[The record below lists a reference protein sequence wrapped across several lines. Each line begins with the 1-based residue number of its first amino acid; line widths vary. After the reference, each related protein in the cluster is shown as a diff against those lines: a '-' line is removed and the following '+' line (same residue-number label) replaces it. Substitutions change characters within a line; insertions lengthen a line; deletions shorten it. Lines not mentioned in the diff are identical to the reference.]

1 MSHVLNALFAPG
13 FFASGPV
20 RAALVVGAVVA
31 VVTGAVGVFTV
42 IRSQAF
48 AGHALGEVGSA
59 GGSLAF
65 LSGTNPL
72 WGYMGIAVIAAGLM
86 EVLGVHR
93 PRARD
98 VATGLVLGAG
108 LGFAALFLYLD
119 TTSSSTTGV
128 TVTILFGSLFAI
140 SQPMLPSIVALSA
153 ITLVVIASC
162 YRMLLL
168 SSLSPEL
175 AAVRGVPLRAV
186 ALAYLVIMAVAV
198 SLAAETIGTI
208 LATALLVG
216 PPAIALRLTKRPGGA
231 MVVAGLVGV
240 AAVWIGIVLAYDS
253 FYWPPV
259 DHGWPVSFF
268 VVAMVF
274 VLYLGAGA
282 VAALRRGRH
291 DRRVGTFP
299 AIGES
304 GCEPHVDADAA

>member
-1 MSHVLNALFAPG
+1 VSQVLRALFAPG

-31 VVTGAVGVFTV
+31 LVTGVVGVFTV
-42 IRSQAF
+42 IRGQAF

-59 GGSLAF
+59 GGSAAF
-65 LSGTNPL
+65 LGGANPL
-72 WGYMGIAVIAAGLM
+72 WGYMGIAVVAAGLI
-86 EVLGVHR
+86 ELLGLHR

-108 LGFAALFLYLD
+108 LGLAALFLYLD

-128 TVTILFGSLFAI
+128 SVTILFGSLFAV

-153 ITLVVIASC
+153 VALVVIASC

-168 SSLSPEL
+168 SSLSPDL
-175 AAVRGVPLRAV
+175 AAARGVPVRAV
-186 ALAYLVIMAVAV
+186 AIAYLVVMAVAV

-208 LATALLVG
+208 LATALLIG
-216 PPAIALRLTKRPGGA
+216 PPATALRLTKRPGGA
-231 MVVAGLVGV
+231 MAVAGLVGV

-268 VVAMVF
+268 VVALVF
-274 VLYLGAGA
+274 AFYLAGGA
-282 VAALRRGRH
+282 VAALGRARRDRGRGAAL
-291 DRRVGTFP
+291 RLET
-299 AIGES
+299 S
-304 GCEPHVDADAA
+304 TCADAHGQAA

>member
-1 MSHVLNALFAPG
+1 MSRVLNALFAPG
-13 FFASGPV
+13 FFGSGPV
-20 RAALVVGAVVA
+20 RAAVVVGAVVA

-42 IRSQAF
+42 IRGQSF

-72 WGYMGIAVIAAGLM
+72 WGFMGVAAVAAGLM
-86 EVLGVHR
+86 EVLGLHR
-93 PRARD
+93 PRSRD
-98 VATGLVLGAG
+98 LATGLVLGAG
-108 LGFAALFLYLD
+108 LGCAALFLYLD
-119 TTSSSTTGV
+119 ATSTTSTGV
-128 TVTILFGSLFAI
+128 TVTILFGSLFAV
-140 SQPMLPSIVALSA
+140 SQPVLPSVVALSA
-153 ITLVVIASC
+153 AVLVVIASC

-168 SSLSPEL
+168 TSLSPDL
-175 AAVRGVPLRAV
+175 AAARGVPVRAV
-186 ALAYLVIMAVAV
+186 AIAYLVIMAVAV
-198 SLAAETIGTI
+198 SLAAETIGAI

-216 PPAIALRLTKRPGGA
+216 PPATALRLTKRPGGA

-253 FYWPPV
+253 YYWPPV

-274 VLYLGAGA
+274 VLYLGAGV
-282 VAALRRGRH
+282 VAALGRARRTRH
-291 DRRVGTFP
+291 VAAPP
-299 AIGES
+299 AMRES